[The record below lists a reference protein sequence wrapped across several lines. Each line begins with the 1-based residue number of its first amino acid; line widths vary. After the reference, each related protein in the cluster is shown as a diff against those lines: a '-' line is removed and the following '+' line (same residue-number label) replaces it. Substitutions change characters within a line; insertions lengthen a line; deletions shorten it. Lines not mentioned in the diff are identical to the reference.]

1 MRKWV
6 RRVLYVF
13 LTLLVLALLGGFT
26 YEQVGRARDASQL
39 PPRVGQAVDIGGR
52 TLNLYCSGQGTPTVI
67 LETGGNS
74 PGYEWLGAAIQDG
87 GVHSH
92 LLVRPRGCGV
102 ERSAIVSAN
111 ERQYC
116 QRSARGATTGGGSA
130 TLRDGWWFGRGR
142 VCSHLH
148 GALPLGRGR
157 SGVS

>member
-6 RRVLYVF
+6 RRISYVF

-74 PGYEWLGAAIQDG
+74 PGYSL
-87 GVHSH
+87 
-92 LLVRPRGCGV
+92 LRLVR
-102 ERSAIVSAN
+102 
-111 ERQYC
+111 
-116 QRSARGATTGGGSA
+116 
-130 TLRDGWWFGRGR
+130 
-142 VCSHLH
+142 
-148 GALPLGRGR
+148 LP
-157 SGVS
+157 